1 MGIDAATRSDAG
13 GLVAPS
19 SDQDWQEWVSA
30 TDTRNFLLQ
39 DPLLDWLDLYGQVK
53 GFQRDTDLPGYDP
66 RTDFTKFIFQKTREF
81 EAAVIAHL
89 KTVTSITT
97 IATNP
102 SDARKL
108 EKVQE
113 TFAAMEAGAAVIYQA
128 VLWDG
133 ENRTYGVPD
142 LLIRSDELSRLFP
155 NILTKEEA
163 AQSETDLKGASWH
176 YRVVDL
182 KFTTLDLLAGGE
194 LGNAGSARAYKAQLF
209 VYNRALGRVQGYLPP
224 VSYLLGRSWKQT
236 RKSETYRGTG
246 CMELLAPIA
255 HNSNLKKGTSLA
267 LAVSQATDWVR
278 QVRKEGNQWSV
289 LPEPSVPQLR
299 PNMGNDEDSPWSQC
313 KKQIAEQLEE
323 LTLLWYVG
331 VDKRENANNLGIYR
345 WRDPQCTAALVGVTG
360 QKTQPTLQAVLAI
373 NQTEQGPPV
382 GPPRITAME
391 QVWRVE
397 PALEFYVDFE
407 TVNDLNDDF
416 SLIPKRGGLPMIFM
430 IGCGHVESGAWQ
442 FQCFTADALTEA
454 CEATIIDKWLDHMRD
469 VRDRVAPRS
478 EPLAIHWS
486 HAETS
491 SLVTAYNAA
500 IQRQP
505 KRAADWATTRW
516 FDFLKEVVKAEPVV
530 VRGALAFGLKAL
542 AQAMRK
548 LGLIETK
555 WESGPVDGLGAMVGA
570 LWCADQATKTG
581 LSLSQIDLMRGIQEY
596 NEVDCKVMMDIVRY
610 LRRNH

>member
-176 YRVVDL
+176 YR
-182 KFTTLDLLAGGE
+182 
-194 LGNAGSARAYKAQLF
+194 
-209 VYNRALGRVQGYLPP
+209 
-224 VSYLLGRSWKQT
+224 
-236 RKSETYRGTG
+236 SE
-246 CMELLAPIA
+246 
-255 HNSNLKKGTSLA
+255 
-267 LAVSQATDWVR
+267 V
-278 QVRKEGNQWSV
+278 
-289 LPEPSVPQLR
+289 
-299 PNMGNDEDSPWSQC
+299 
-313 KKQIAEQLEE
+313 
-323 LTLLWYVG
+323 
-331 VDKRENANNLGIYR
+331 
-345 WRDPQCTAALVGVTG
+345 
-360 QKTQPTLQAVLAI
+360 
-373 NQTEQGPPV
+373 
-382 GPPRITAME
+382 
-391 QVWRVE
+391 
-397 PALEFYVDFE
+397 
-407 TVNDLNDDF
+407 
-416 SLIPKRGGLPMIFM
+416 
-430 IGCGHVESGAWQ
+430 
-442 FQCFTADALTEA
+442 
-454 CEATIIDKWLDHMRD
+454 
-469 VRDRVAPRS
+469 
-478 EPLAIHWS
+478 
-486 HAETS
+486 
-491 SLVTAYNAA
+491 
-500 IQRQP
+500 
-505 KRAADWATTRW
+505 
-516 FDFLKEVVKAEPVV
+516 
-530 VRGALAFGLKAL
+530 
-542 AQAMRK
+542 
-548 LGLIETK
+548 
-555 WESGPVDGLGAMVGA
+555 
-570 LWCADQATKTG
+570 
-581 LSLSQIDLMRGIQEY
+581 
-596 NEVDCKVMMDIVRY
+596 
-610 LRRNH
+610 

>member
-1 MGIDAATRSDAG
+1 MGIDASTRSDAG
-13 GLVAPS
+13 ALVVSPT
-19 SDQDWQEWVSA
+19 DQDWQEWVSA

-39 DPLLDWLDLYGQVK
+39 DPLLDWLDLYGEK
-53 GFQRDTDLPGYDP
+53 NGFQRDTDLPGYDP
-66 RTDFTKFIFQKTREF
+66 RTDFTKFLFQKTREF
-81 EAAVIAHL
+81 EAAVITHL
-89 KTVTSITT
+89 KTLTSITT

-102 SDARKL
+102 SDARKF

-113 TFAAMEAGAAVIYQA
+113 TFATMESGAPVLYQA
-128 VLWDG
+128 VLWDA

-163 AQSETDLKGASWH
+163 AQSATDLKGASWH

-209 VYNRALGRVQGYLPP
+209 VYNRALGRVQGYSPP

-313 KKQIAEQLEE
+313 KKRIAEQLEE

-331 VDKRENANNLGIYR
+331 VDKRQDANNIGIYR
-345 WRDPQCTAALVGVTG
+345 WRDPKCTAVSVGVTG
-360 QKTQPTLQAVLAI
+360 QKTQPTLKAVLAI

-382 GPPRITAME
+382 GPSRIAAME

-430 IGCGHVESGAWQ
+430 IGCGHVENGAWQ

-469 VRDRVAPRS
+469 ARDRVAPRS

-505 KRAADWATTRW
+505 KRVADWATTRW
-516 FDFLKEVVKAEPVV
+516 FDFLKEVVKAEPIV

-542 AQAMRK
+542 AQAMRN

-581 LSLSQIDLMRGIQEY
+581 LSLSQIDLMRGIQAY
-596 NEVDCKVMMDIVRY
+596 NEVDCKVMMEIVRY

>member
-373 NQTEQGPPV
+373 NQTEQGSPV

-516 FDFLKEVVKAEPVV
+516 FDF
-530 VRGALAFGLKAL
+530 
-542 AQAMRK
+542 
-548 LGLIETK
+548 
-555 WESGPVDGLGAMVGA
+555 
-570 LWCADQATKTG
+570 
-581 LSLSQIDLMRGIQEY
+581 
-596 NEVDCKVMMDIVRY
+596 
-610 LRRNH
+610 